1 MFYSNTYL
9 KKKPTMTSCHLWTC
23 YANIFLSSNESVE
36 DFDLVYCFFQSNLF
50 ISYLIKVKATHL

>member
-1 MFYSNTYL
+1 
-9 KKKPTMTSCHLWTC
+9 MTSCHLWTC